1 MRRLLAD
8 PAMGWV
14 LVLTAPA
21 GRGLSADEIEAIAG
35 RLGQG
40 GVQPRRLGAD
50 AVEIACDD
58 HPDLDALR
66 AVIADIDVNAVPAQ
80 GRRKRLL
87 IADMDSTIIPV
98 ECIDEVADFAG
109 VKSQVAGIT
118 EKAMAGEIDFE
129 GALKARLALM
139 KGLPEKA
146 LAQVYAERIRLNPG
160 ARVLV
165 RTMAANGAHTALVS
179 GGFSY
184 FTERVAAVAGFAE
197 HRANRLLFEDGVL
210 SGSVVEPILGQAAKL
225 EALTQFTT
233 KLGIGADDVLA
244 VGDGANDISMVEA
257 AGRGVAY
264 HGKPALEDKA
274 NALIRHS
281 DLTALLYL
289 QGYTDD
295 ELHRN

>member
-1 MRRLLAD
+1 
-8 PAMGWV
+8 MGWV
-14 LVLTAPA
+14 LVLTAPT
-21 GRGLSADEIEAIAG
+21 GRGLSGGEIDAIADM
-35 RLGQG
+35 LWKG
-40 GVQPRRLGAD
+40 GAQPRRLGAD

-66 AVIADIDVNAVPAQ
+66 LLITDIDVNAVPVQ
-80 GRRKRLL
+80 GRRKRVL
-87 IADMDSTIIPV
+87 IADMDSTMIPV

-109 VKSQVAGIT
+109 FKSQVAGIT

-129 GALKARLALM
+129 DALKARLALLR
-139 KGLPEKA
+139 GLPEQA
-146 LAQVYAERIRLNPG
+146 LAQIYAERIRLNPG

-165 RTMAANGAHTALVS
+165 RTMAANGAYTALVS

-184 FTERVAAVAGFAE
+184 FTERVAAAAGFAE
-197 HRANRLLFEDGVL
+197 HRANHLLFKNGVL

-225 EALTQFTT
+225 EALTQITT
-233 KLGIGADDVLA
+233 ELGVGANDVLA

-257 AGRGVAY
+257 AGLGVAY
-264 HGKPALEDKA
+264 HAKPALEYKA

-289 QGYTDD
+289 QGYSDD
-295 ELHRN
+295 ELR